1 MSYTAK
7 KAMFIILSMT
17 IIGLILNVP
26 HEFFFVGMCAILGG
40 LVAADYER

>member
-1 MSYTAK
+1 MSYNAK
-7 KAMFIILSMT
+7 KAMFVILSMT
-17 IIGLILNVP
+17 IVGLVMNVP

>member
-1 MSYTAK
+1 MSYNAK
-7 KAMFIILSMT
+7 KAMLVILSMT
-17 IIGLILNVP
+17 VVGLIMNVP

>member
-1 MSYTAK
+1 MSYNAK
-7 KAMFIILSMT
+7 KAMLVILSMT
-17 IIGLILNVP
+17 IVGLIMNVS